1 MAINS
6 PLERALIT
14 ARRVPIPEH
23 PRSYG
28 KALHFFVRPLKGIG
42 YLLLVNMETEYPN
55 VALLVLGV
63 LNGYAER
70 TVGTE
75 RHQPALIEL
84 LLRRQAEV
92 FKELLTFI
100 NFDDVRGLGGRPT
113 Q

>member
-1 MAINS
+1 MAINL

-28 KALHFFVRPLKGIG
+28 KAMHFFVRPLKGIS
-42 YLLLVNMETEYPN
+42 YLLLVNMETEDPN
-55 VALLVLGV
+55 IALLVLGV

-75 RHQPALIEL
+75 RHQAALVETLLGRQTEVLEEL
-84 LLRRQAEV
+84 LA
-92 FKELLTFI
+92 FI
-100 NFDDVRGLGGRPT
+100 DFDDVRGLSGRPT